1 MSEGT
6 PFGPIWERLTH
17 VSRRRAIW
25 SLAGL
30 VFLGAFAFWTLS
42 RVSLSDIVMAA
53 SRAEPR
59 WTLLALA
66 GFAMGQGWRVLRS
79 RRILQRCININGRP
93 VGESV
98 LGGQIINW
106 LSPIRLGDVWRIWR
120 VSRGSSG
127 ALLWSASSVA
137 IEKGGDAIVLSIFAF
152 AMLFLPLPATY
163 ASPIVKLVLIVIGC
177 VLLVSA
183 LTTLSSARV
192 REGIRRKFP
201 QVAPI
206 LRFTTETGE
215 LSMPRYLLAWTEVV
229 VHSLGIWLIAVLTN
243 VALAQ
248 AFGLG
253 LGVAGHLLLLI
264 ALQTSM
270 VLSPIPANLG
280 LQSVVSA
287 GILVP
292 LGFGEAPAIAYGAAL
307 WLFSYG
313 TLLVLGCSL
322 WALRKMRESSHATPA
337 PATLEASPPHSSS

>member
-6 PFGPIWERLTH
+6 PFGPIWDRLTH
-17 VSRRRAIW
+17 MSRRRAAW
-25 SLAGL
+25 SAIGL
-30 VFLGAFAFWTLS
+30 VLLGALALWTLT
-42 RVSLSDIVMAA
+42 RVSLSDIVTAA
-53 SRAEPR
+53 GHAEPR
-59 WTLLALA
+59 WSALALA
-66 GFAMGQGWRVLRS
+66 GFAVGQGWRVLRS
-79 RRILQRCININGRP
+79 RRILQRCINVTGRP

-120 VSRGSSG
+120 VSRGASG

-137 IEKGGDAIVLSIFAF
+137 IEKGGDAVVLSLFAF

-183 LTTLSSARV
+183 LTTLSSSRV
-192 REGIRRKFP
+192 RDGIQRKFP

-229 VHSLGIWLIAVLTN
+229 VHSMGIWLIAILTN

-322 WALRKMRESSHATPA
+322 WALRKVREASHSSPVA
-337 PATLEASPPHSSS
+337 LEASPPHSGS